1 MARVYDYVQEEV
13 NGFDIIV
20 QNYATGPV
28 SADGEVDFSL
38 LPSLGEVRARLE
50 SSLIAFAEN
59 QNESF
64 SYDLS
69 GIHEDADLANFA
81 FSFSGQIPTYWSIEG
96 QLKGTVPALS
106 LTPELEAFFEQA
118 PFDSVDFQMFVD
130 GLTGVQ
136 GVQAFRNMFY
146 GQSPQQRN
154 EDGSSGVYFYLF
166 ETILNIPL

>member
-1 MARVYDYVQEEV
+1 MYDYVSEEV
-13 NGFDIIV
+13 NGFDVRV
-20 QNYATGPV
+20 QHYASTPV

-59 QNESF
+59 QNASF

-69 GIHEDADLANFA
+69 VVHDDADQTYFG

-96 QLKGTVPALS
+96 QLKGTVPDLS
-106 LTPELEAFFEQA
+106 LTPELESFFEQA
-118 PFDSVDFQMFVD
+118 PFDSVDFEVSVD

-136 GVQAFRNMFY
+136 GLQNYRNKFY
-146 GQSPQQRN
+146 GQTPQQRN
-154 EDGSSGVYFYLF
+154 EDATSGVYFYLI
-166 ETILNIPL
+166 EIIQNIPL